1 MITKPLHVATVG
13 KHQLRFF
20 KTPNDDNRPDLPW
33 HAVDDL
39 QQCLGLGCNERAI
52 FQKIMWEDADAE
64 ERAVSQTVATEGKL
78 ITIQPHF
85 LAQAMIEAMIEAG
98 QAPASIRDEYAF
110 ASAAALKKLRLLS
123 GIASHA
129 IFDWVTAA
137 AKRHSPAADRENAGE
152 AHGRAGIGEGD
163 CNHRAPEAVT
173 SERGNSEM
181 DRVLEPGETLELLGA
196 MGAQMEQKQQELLAS
211 NEQLIAAQKRYI
223 DEREQTQEQLVAVLK
238 KYIAEQKQCIVRQEQ
253 TIECLRRALLM
264 IMGAARDNA
273 SVVDPA
279 LAQVILDAS
288 RMCTDLAAGQARGVD
303 AMSVFTSA
311 SEQHTED

>member
-1 MITKPLHVATVG
+1 
-13 KHQLRFF
+13 
-20 KTPNDDNRPDLPW
+20 
-33 HAVDDL
+33 
-39 QQCLGLGCNERAI
+39 
-52 FQKIMWEDADAE
+52 
-64 ERAVSQTVATEGKL
+64 
-78 ITIQPHF
+78 
-85 LAQAMIEAMIEAG
+85 
-98 QAPASIRDEYAF
+98 
-110 ASAAALKKLRLLS
+110 
-123 GIASHA
+123 
-129 IFDWVTAA
+129 
-137 AKRHSPAADRENAGE
+137 
-152 AHGRAGIGEGD
+152 
-163 CNHRAPEAVT
+163 
-173 SERGNSEM
+173 
-181 DRVLEPGETLELLGA
+181 
-196 MGAQMEQKQQELLAS
+196 MEQKQQELLAS